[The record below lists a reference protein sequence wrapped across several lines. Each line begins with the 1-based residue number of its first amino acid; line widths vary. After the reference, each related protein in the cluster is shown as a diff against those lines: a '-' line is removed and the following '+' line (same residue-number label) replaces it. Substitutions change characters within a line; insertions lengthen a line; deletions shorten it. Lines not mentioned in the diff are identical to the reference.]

1 MGAMGEDKFILE
13 KVLYFVA
20 WAFLWLY
27 ATVVLRKS
35 IHRHAN
41 LPAGSK
47 IFVSNHPS
55 ATDPFMIHIIS
66 RQQMNVLITAKA
78 FSVPVFGWFLRKVR
92 EIPVPLKEGSIALDQ
107 AGEYIQEG
115 RSVAIFIEG
124 KISPL
129 DGSFLQ
135 PRTGAARLAL
145 SSGVPIIPVGIYLRR
160 DLCKQIR
167 SKIDGATAEANW
179 YLRGPYAITVGMP
192 MRFEGDVED
201 RQHVRNVTEKIMDQ
215 IRLLAEESRSRIHRL
230 KAPVATMM

>member
-1 MGAMGEDKFILE
+1 MGEDKFILQ
-13 KVLYFVA
+13 KVFYFAA

-35 IHRHAN
+35 IHRHGD

-66 RQQMNVLITAKA
+66 RKQMNVLITAKA
-78 FSVPVFGWFLRKVR
+78 FAVPIFGWYLRKVR
-92 EIPVPLKEGSIALDQ
+92 EIPVPLKEGSTALNQ
-107 AGEYIQEG
+107 AADYIQKG

-124 KISPL
+124 KISPP

-145 SSGVPIIPVGIYLRR
+145 ASGAPVIPIGIYLRR
-160 DLCKQIR
+160 DLCKNIR
-167 SKIDGATAEANW
+167 SKIDGAEAEASW
-179 YLRGPYAITVGMP
+179 YLRGPYAITIGKP
-192 MRFEGDVED
+192 MQFEGDVED
-201 RQHVRNVTEKIMDQ
+201 RQYVRNVTEKIMDQ
-215 IRLLAEESRSRIHRL
+215 IRLLAEESKRRIQRL
-230 KAPVATMM
+230 KPVVTSG